1 MSVPTRAEVL
11 GEPRLFGR
19 ANEVS
24 RGLYAIVDL
33 TQLALHALDPVRF
46 AQAVL
51 VARPAALQVR
61 AKELAARE
69 LLGLLRA
76 IGSLCRVAR
85 VPMVANDRVD
95 LAVLAGCDYVHVGQ
109 DDLSVERVHRVA
121 PGLGVGLST
130 HTHEQLA
137 EALTMRPD
145 YVAYG
150 PVFATTSK
158 QNPDPCVGL
167 EGLAQASA
175 RAREAGVTLVAIGGV
190 TLERAPELRQWAD
203 ASAAIHALLPTSKDA
218 PYQEVTARAVA
229 LHAALGGDGA
239 DSSVARA

>member
-1 MSVPTRAEVL
+1 MSLPTRSEVL

-19 ANEVS
+19 ASDVS

-33 TQLALHALDPVRF
+33 RQLALHDLDPLTF

-76 IGSLCRVAR
+76 VGALCRVAR

-109 DDLSVERVHRVA
+109 QDLSVERVRRVA

-130 HTHEQLA
+130 HTHEQLGDGLA
-137 EALTMRPD
+137 ARPD

-150 PVFATTSK
+150 PVFPTASK
-158 QNPDPCVGL
+158 QDADPCVGL
-167 EGLAQASA
+167 EGLAHASG
-175 RAREAGVTLVAIGGV
+175 RAREAGITLVAIGGV
-190 TLERAPELRQWAD
+190 TLERAPELAKWAD
-203 ASAAIHALLPTSKDA
+203 ASAAIHALLPTSKAA
-218 PYQEVTARAVA
+218 PYEQVTARAIA
-229 LHAALGGDGA
+229 LHAALGGGTA
-239 DSSVARA
+239 DSRIARA